1 MSGEV
6 MIVIGFLLWFAGR
19 LILEATQNED
29 HHYFC
34 VPMQIA
40 AAIFFGTG
48 AIFFGIGFTKFLWS
62 VLP

>member
-6 MIVIGFLLWFAGR
+6 MVAIGFLLWFAGR

-29 HHYFC
+29 HQYFC

-40 AAIFFGTG
+40 G

>member
-6 MIVIGFLLWFAGR
+6 MVAIGFLLWFAGR
-19 LILEATQNED
+19 LILEITQNED

-40 AAIFFGTG
+40 G
-48 AIFFGIGFTKFLWS
+48 AILFGVGLTKFLWS